1 MKKLGYFASLS
12 LLCLLTIV
20 GSGRAFAD
28 PVTLTLLS
36 TGQNQANN
44 EYAYPYY
51 LSVNGNTNSLMCLSY
66 SNAISTGESWKATL
80 QSIVGNVLDEQA
92 AWLLNDANVNPGN
105 AVNDQLAAWGI
116 FAGLSNVAGSNNAQL
131 LAAQNFVNA
140 NPNDTSFYNQF
151 QLYVPVP
158 NSQPLGLGT
167 PQTFLGETP
176 EPSSL
181 LLLGTGLLG
190 LALVAFRKARPSRLT
205 LNM

>member
-92 AWLLNDANVNPGN
+92 AWLLNDANVHPAN

-140 NPNDTSFYNQF
+140 NPNDSSFYNQF
-151 QLYVPVP
+151 QLYVPLDGTQT
-158 NSQPLGLGT
+158 SGGT

>member
-66 SNAISTGESWKATL
+66 NNAISTVRAGRQPFNRSSAMSWM
-80 QSIVGNVLDEQA
+80 SRR
-92 AWLLNDANVNPGN
+92 PGC
-105 AVNDQLAAWGI
+105 
-116 FAGLSNVAGSNNAQL
+116 
-131 LAAQNFVNA
+131 
-140 NPNDTSFYNQF
+140 
-151 QLYVPVP
+151 
-158 NSQPLGLGT
+158 
-167 PQTFLGETP
+167 
-176 EPSSL
+176 
-181 LLLGTGLLG
+181 
-190 LALVAFRKARPSRLT
+190 
-205 LNM
+205 